1 MYLKAVPSNGCKE
14 QQRQQTPRLS
24 SRLCAGISPTQEGR
38 AEPPATIQAPSP
50 TFPVHPSHGTRQQTE
65 LQAADPRLA
74 LTTDPKA
81 FACCVAKLRKA
92 PARDWEASPGPLPA
106 SAQTSAS
113 FGITQSPEAALGKPR
128 VNREHRSCLC
138 AEYRR
143 RKYRGRCTL
152 RGTQAHASRHD
163 SCKDRSPRCQA
174 PLPGCPC
181 SRKPSTATGARL
193 RAAAQ
198 SRQGEP
204 RTHLHPKMDP
214 NRRSQL

>member
-24 SRLCAGISPTQEGR
+24 SRLCA